1 MDRDKFLNHALIG
14 AYAFFTYFSYFI
26 YSIHLA
32 GLGMAGGRIGVL
44 LMLYTATAIF
54 GSFFVGLLEDRF
66 GARGNTVAG
75 LALTCVFYLG
85 LAFCRGFAALVL
97 LFLVGGLGN
106 NIVRVTM
113 NALFFKTHDRSRQGR
128 AIGVY
133 NLLTQFAMGCGII
146 AGSLL
151 LARLDFRAVFLLS
164 AAFSLALTG
173 CAVLLRPVTVRIE
186 PLGRYAR
193 DLASRRVL
201 LFAAAILLFC
211 LHWGAE
217 IACYAP
223 FLETDLR
230 LGTAEAGIFMGVPII
245 FLACC
250 SYWFGTR
257 RDRGAS
263 TLRLALGA
271 IALSGAGLIAFG
283 AARNTVPAFLFRL
296 VHEAGD
302 AGFAVFSY
310 LGIARLFPRARLGGA
325 SGLIYLLMVGS
336 QSAGALVFGWA
347 GGRFGFSAAYLA
359 AGACSLA
366 AIPLILLARDDY
378 RYATE
383 EPCASPYT
391 NPRRCAILRS

>member
-128 AIGVY
+128 AIGFY

-211 LHWGAE
+211 LHWGA
-217 IACYAP
+217 
-223 FLETDLR
+223 
-230 LGTAEAGIFMGVPII
+230 V
-245 FLACC
+245 
-250 SYWFGTR
+250 
-257 RDRGAS
+257 
-263 TLRLALGA
+263 
-271 IALSGAGLIAFG
+271 LIAFG

-336 QSAGALVFGWA
+336 QSAGAIVFGWA